1 MRRRP
6 LMNSI
11 VMTINLIIVFIICFI
26 VFTLIGGFV
35 SNKAF
40 AFLAKNMS
48 NTSSIYYYIYF
59 GTKSIINYLIIF
71 FSTIYGVKY
80 TFKYFVCYKDDGE
93 KVFKYSLVGLI
104 LLLVYNYYSMFN
116 KMVSSLK
123 TFDDEKIFVN
133 TEALKNLW
141 SNLQSNIKIIFLI
154 VNFILAAAI
163 LIYSIKSKDKF
174 IDKCDFRIGG

>member
-1 MRRRP
+1 
-6 LMNSI
+6 
-11 VMTINLIIVFIICFI
+11 
-26 VFTLIGGFV
+26 
-35 SNKAF
+35 
-40 AFLAKNMS
+40 MS
-48 NTSSIYYYIYF
+48 NTSSSYYYIYF

>member
-1 MRRRP
+1 
-6 LMNSI
+6 MNNI

-26 VFTLIGGFV
+26 VFALIGGFV
-35 SNKAF
+35 SNKVF